1 MRMEKRVFFNGFKC
15 KYFDSWV
22 SCIYV
27 RCADNILPMK
37 GTLFVAVLLVSFA
50 YRCLLHI

>member
-22 SCIYV
+22 SCIYG
-27 RCADNILPMK
+27 RCADNFFNEK
-37 GTLFVAVLLVSFA
+37 DAFCCSFIGVV
-50 YRCLLHI
+50 CL